1 MSAMNEQLQ
10 ARAAGIQLLVLDV
23 DGVLTDGKL
32 YFGRD
37 GEELKTFN
45 TLDGHGIKLLAASG
59 VKVAI
64 ITGRESELV
73 ARRAAN
79 LGITRIK
86 QGREDKFAALQELL
100 SQEPYPLSA
109 IACMGDDY
117 PDLTIMQRVG
127 LALAPPNACAEVLSR
142 AHWVS
147 TRAGGEGAV
156 REACDL
162 IMRAQGT
169 YLSALA
175 PYLA

>member
-1 MSAMNEQLQ
+1 MNEQLQ
-10 ARAAGIQLLVLDV
+10 VRARVIKLLVLDV

-32 YFGRD
+32 YFGPQ
-37 GEELKTFN
+37 GEALKTFN
-45 TLDGHGIKLLAASG
+45 TLDGHGLKMLAATG

-64 ITGRESELV
+64 ITGRVSDMI
-73 ARRAAN
+73 AQRAAN

-100 SQEPYPLSA
+100 AEEPCPLES

-117 PDLTIMQRVG
+117 PDLTIMVKVG
-127 LALAPPNACAEVLSR
+127 LALAPPNACDEVKAR

-156 REACDL
+156 RDACDL

-169 YLSALA
+169 FADALA
-175 PYLA
+175 HYLA